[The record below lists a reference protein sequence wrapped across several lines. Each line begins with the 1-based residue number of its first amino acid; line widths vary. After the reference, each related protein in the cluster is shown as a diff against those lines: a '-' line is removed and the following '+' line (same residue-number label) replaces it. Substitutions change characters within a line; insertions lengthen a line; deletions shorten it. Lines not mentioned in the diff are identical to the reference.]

1 MNVSTLPIMLY
12 RYRATQP
19 TEIYTPRLFFF
30 DCCVTCGT
38 THRQCATIIN
48 HLQIC
53 GTGIYDII
61 ASACINSCTYRSHS
75 NLIITAISM
84 NDATKPYRI
93 NRIIVII
100 SNIITRK
107 KIFNTPPDA
116 LTHKLPSYSSFKL
129 KTTVLFAHKYPH
141 LDE

>member
-1 MNVSTLPIMLY
+1 MNIPIMPIMPY
-12 RYRATQP
+12 RYSTTQS
-19 TEIYTPRLFFF
+19 TEIYIARLRFF
-30 DCCVTCGT
+30 DFCVACRTS
-38 THRQCATIIN
+38 HRQYATIIN

-93 NRIIVII
+93 NLIIIIV
-100 SNIITRK
+100 SNIITRE
-107 KIFNTPPDA
+107 KIFNTPPDT
-116 LTHKLPSYSSFKL
+116 LTHKLPPILLSN
-129 KTTVLFAHKYPH
+129 
-141 LDE
+141 